1 MKIREIKFIK
11 EGGYALKDVGVTR
24 INREDIP
31 TTLQFV
37 SHISG
42 IPIEDMFPLG
52 STGKTSS
59 SGDID
64 VAVDINTHNPQSVH
78 ANMVKVLGDDY
89 AAYNAGTK
97 VGSYAIPIAG
107 NADKGLVQVDFMYVS
122 STKWAQFSYASAGDK
137 SEYKGAIRRMLLQAV
152 ASVLDQKGIDKFVYD
167 DKSGDLIVRVGRSMD
182 MNLGL
187 KRIFQM
193 RPKKVRGDGYLSTM
207 KSVTP
212 DDIKSVY
219 PDLDFVGDSIVI
231 DDPQEALNV
240 MFGGG
245 INIEDVETA
254 EQIIQLI
261 KDRFLPA
268 TRRII
273 FDRTNE
279 KTKTVAHQMKVPT
292 L

>member
-1 MKIREIKFIK
+1 
-11 EGGYALKDVGVTR
+11 
-24 INREDIP
+24 
-31 TTLQFV
+31 
-37 SHISG
+37 
-42 IPIEDMFPLG
+42 
-52 STGKTSS
+52 
-59 SGDID
+59 
-64 VAVDINTHNPQSVH
+64 
-78 ANMVKVLGDDY
+78 
-89 AAYNAGTK
+89 
-97 VGSYAIPIAG
+97 
-107 NADKGLVQVDFMYVS
+107 
-122 STKWAQFSYASAGDK
+122 
-137 SEYKGAIRRMLLQAV
+137 MLLQAV